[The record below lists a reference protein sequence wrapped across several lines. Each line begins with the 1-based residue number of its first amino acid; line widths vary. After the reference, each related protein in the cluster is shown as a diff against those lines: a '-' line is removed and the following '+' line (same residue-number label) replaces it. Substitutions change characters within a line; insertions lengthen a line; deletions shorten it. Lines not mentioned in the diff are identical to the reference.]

1 VFSTIFKKQIVVRPS
16 GPKVVDYLTLCGM
29 EDRIYKDGMDYEA
42 FEKMVEQKID
52 YQNVFSILRPIK
64 DKSLMILTNAIAK
77 ET

>member
-1 VFSTIFKKQIVVRPS
+1 
-16 GPKVVDYLTLCGM
+16 
-29 EDRIYKDGMDYEA
+29 
-42 FEKMVEQKID
+42 MVEQKID